1 MTVTVVTT
9 VANDIDN
16 LPISQSSSRK
26 SRRGSKVTHYVQA
39 ATVENQEKV
48 QLLDSP
54 RSRRRS
60 SSRRK
65 NRSKSRT
72 KREKVVEY
80 RQHRRR
86 VSPTDTRMETSKVA
100 IANGGT
106 KSSRRGRKDKPTLI
120 VDTSA
125 ASAKA
130 SSDTPRTAAST
141 PASPAPTPAGVRGR
155 RDLRSPGASKTPVGK
170 GPENQAPLPDFI
182 TQTDAS
188 GNAVTP
194 RSEAAISNARKL
206 HPSGP
211 EPHLH
216 VNGDG
221 KLSEEDENG
230 IENVDACETLLDGIR
245 LMCCCLM
252 PEEEAAKSKA
262 VPNNGGVSPTGTAV
276 STDSST
282 PEDDRVKLLPKH
294 HPDDFG
300 KKCLV
305 LDLDE
310 TLVHSSFRAVP
321 GADFVIP
328 VQIEDVVHFVYVAKR
343 PGVDEFLVEMAKH
356 YEIVIYTASLNKYA
370 DPLLDLLDPQKVIR
384 TRLFR
389 ESCVYYEGNYVK
401 DLSLLD
407 RDLSQAII
415 IDNSPSSY
423 MFHPENAI
431 DCTSF
436 IDDPMDRELDQIG
449 SFLTGIKDTQD
460 VRHLAPRWREWP
472 RVNLKDYETPQE
484 HNDQ

>member
-1 MTVTVVTT
+1 VTT
-9 VANDIDN
+9 VANDIDK

-26 SRRGSKVTHYVQA
+26 SRRSSKVTHYVQA
-39 ATVENQEKV
+39 ATVENSEKA
-48 QLLDSP
+48 QLLESP
-54 RSRRRS
+54 RSRRSS

-65 NRSKSRT
+65 TRSKSRT

-80 RQHRRR
+80 RHHRRR
-86 VSPTDTRMETSKVA
+86 VSPTDTKMETSKVA
-100 IANGGT
+100 IANGRT
-106 KSSRRGRKDKPTLI
+106 KSSRRGRKDKPTLV

-125 ASAKA
+125 PSSKA
-130 SSDTPRTAAST
+130 ATDTPRTAAST
-141 PASPAPTPAGVRGR
+141 PSSPAPTPAGVRGR
-155 RDLRSPGASKTPVGK
+155 RDLRSPGVSKTPVSK
-170 GPENQAPLPDFI
+170 DPENQAPLPDFI
-182 TQTDAS
+182 TQTDAN
-188 GNAVTP
+188 GNAATP

-216 VNGDG
+216 VNSDG

-230 IENVDACETLLDGIR
+230 IENVDACDTLLDGIR

-252 PEEEAAKSKA
+252 PEEEAAKTKA
-262 VPNNGGVSPTGTAV
+262 DPSNAGVSPTGTAV
-276 STDSST
+276 TTDSST

-449 SFLTGIKDTQD
+449 SFLAGIKDAQN

-472 RVNLKDYETPQE
+472 RVNLKDYETPEENGQ
-484 HNDQ
+484 